1 MGAVAV
7 GRVLGLATAAEGK
20 GLASDGIDLVRRGL
34 PAHELIIQQLLENQ
48 SANCGRW
55 NAGGG
60 SWKAGGRFLE
70 VLLIPIEKNAGGS
83 IEGQLVGLLK
93 AAPAIFVCF
102 LIESDICL

>member
-34 PAHELIIQQLLENQ
+34 PAHGTIIQCSFEKG
-48 SANCGRW
+48 SVSWGRW

-60 SWKAGGRFLE
+60 RWKAGGRFLV
-70 VLLIPIEKNAGGS
+70 VLLIPIEKDTGGS